1 MLDALGERYGL
12 LPSEVLA
19 RANTFDLRT
28 YDIALTHKTRE
39 IKKQNGTNT
48 SSIKDMTDQYDQQD
62 LQAIMERTRG
72 NKSK

>member
-19 RANTFDLRT
+19 RGTTFDLRT

-39 IKKQNGTNT
+39 IKKQNGAQTM
-48 SSIKDMTDQYDQQD
+48 KDITDQYDQKD

>member
-19 RANTFDLRT
+19 RGSTFDLRT

-39 IKKQNGTNT
+39 IETKRYTNRKGYDR
-48 SSIKDMTDQYDQQD
+48 SI
-62 LQAIMERTRG
+62 
-72 NKSK
+72 

>member
-19 RANTFDLRT
+19 RGTTFDLRT

-39 IKKQNGTNT
+39 IKKQNGTQT
-48 SSIKDMTDQYDQQD
+48 MKDITDQYDQND

>member
-19 RANTFDLRT
+19 RGTTFDLRT

-39 IKKQNGTNT
+39 IKKQNGTQT
-48 SSIKDMTDQYDQQD
+48 MKDITDQYDQTD

>member
-19 RANTFDLRT
+19 RGTTFDLRT

-39 IKKQNGTNT
+39 IKKQNGTGPT
-48 SSIKDMTDQYDQQD
+48 SIKEITDQYDQKD
-62 LQAIMERTRG
+62 LQAIMEKTRG

>member
-19 RANTFDLRT
+19 RGTTFDLRT

-39 IKKQNGTNT
+39 IKKQNGTQT
-48 SSIKDMTDQYDQQD
+48 MRDITDQYDQQD
-62 LQAIMERTRG
+62 LQAIMEKTRG